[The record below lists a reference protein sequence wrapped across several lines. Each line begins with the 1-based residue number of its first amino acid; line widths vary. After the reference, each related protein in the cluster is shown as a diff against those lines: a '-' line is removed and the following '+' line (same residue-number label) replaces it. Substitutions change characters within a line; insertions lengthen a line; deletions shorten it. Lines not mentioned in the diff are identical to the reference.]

1 MTWLRCHFSGRHAVT
16 FPLVTAP
23 TTLEV
28 CDPWNLEKTSQ
39 FLKCFP
45 FGHPPR
51 RVQRS
56 TLIPPG
62 QKRFRSFQR
71 CRPTYCSQRD
81 GGNTRLFLR
90 TAPMWTLD
98 AIFFLFNSA
107 GLKRLNDT
115 TQVERLPPSKERRTQ
130 EIIVSDHFNNC
141 GCAF

>member
-16 FPLVTAP
+16 FPLVTAL

-28 CDPWNLEKTSQ
+28 CDPWNLEKNSQ

-71 CRPTYCSQRD
+71 RRPTYCSQRD

-98 AIFFLFNSA
+98 AIFFFIPPDC
-107 GLKRLNDT
+107 NDRT
-115 TQVERLPPSKERRTQ
+115 TRHTNGFPSKERRTQ

-141 GCAF
+141 GCAL